1 MPTRKKK
8 GRAFA
13 RIAITVPPEVLV
25 AADRLALRLDRSRS
39 WVVAEAVRR
48 LAAGVESDGATATA
62 WVAPS
67 PPGHLGAM
75 VAEGRMNQLRS
86 DLDRTPAD
94 RLRRAEELV
103 QLGRSVHPRR
113 PRTQIIAF
121 DSTDEFAEWKRSSRI
136 RV

>member
-1 MPTRKKK
+1 MPARKK
-8 GRAFA
+8 GRPFA
-13 RIAITVPPEVLV
+13 RIAITLPPEVLV
-25 AADRLALRLDRSRS
+25 AADRLARRLDRSRS

-48 LAAGVESDGATATA
+48 LAAAESHAVTATA
-62 WVAPS
+62 WAAAS
-67 PPGHLGAM
+67 PAGHLAAT
-75 VAEGRMNQLRS
+75 VAEGRLNQLRA

-103 QLGRSVHPRR
+103 QLGRTVHPRR

-121 DSTDEFAEWKRSSRI
+121 DSADEFAEWKRSSRI